1 MKQVAIYSSG
11 RIKGVSVSAD
21 WLLPWWMGSGLSELL
36 IFQEQ
41 LDIWTFAWVKRII
54 PLLENSDRPELRTK
68 ECPMRCHLLGS
79 VIHPL
84 PGPGLTKSLREMGAP
99 SRSSLDCLSVGD
111 SLKYSAC
118 RPLEC
123 FSSKSLHSFTKDLC
137 TILC

>member
-1 MKQVAIYSSG
+1 
-11 RIKGVSVSAD
+11 
-21 WLLPWWMGSGLSELL
+21 
-36 IFQEQ
+36 
-41 LDIWTFAWVKRII
+41 
-54 PLLENSDRPELRTK
+54 
-68 ECPMRCHLLGS
+68 MRCHLLGS

-84 PGPGLTKSLREMGAP
+84 LGPGLTKSLREMEAP
-99 SRSSLDCLSVGD
+99 SRSTLDYLPVGG